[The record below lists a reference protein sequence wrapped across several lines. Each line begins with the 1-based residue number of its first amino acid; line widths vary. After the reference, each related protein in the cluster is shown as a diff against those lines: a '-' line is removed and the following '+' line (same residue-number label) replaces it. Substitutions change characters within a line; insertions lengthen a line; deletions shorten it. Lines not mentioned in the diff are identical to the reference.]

1 MYLLFVVFSLIFAV
15 AYAALMRLYLYGWR
29 LLPEQQV
36 EVNASPTL
44 RMTVVIPARNEALH
58 IRACL
63 ESILNGSY
71 PIDLLD
77 IIVIDDDSE
86 DHTGNIVETI
96 AQAFPQV
103 RLFKLPNELETG
115 TKLNSHKKKAL
126 ELAISQAKGD
136 RIVTTD
142 ADCVVPRDWLLRH
155 FSAAKQGALVA
166 GPVVFY
172 KENNLLQ
179 RFQSLDFLGMMGIT
193 GAGIQLGFQRMGNGA
208 NLSYPKAL
216 FLELGGFEGNA
227 DRASGDDMFF
237 IQKVAAKYPD
247 RIVYLKHAEA
257 AVFTEAKPDWRGFV
271 EQRIRWGTKNTALP
285 EWTVK
290 AALGAVFLF
299 CWSLLINVLALFI
312 GLFLFGINA
321 DFYLVWAALCVF
333 QIAVKALSD
342 YFFLR
347 ELCRYFR
354 RTDLLRYFWPSFLIH
369 TAYIAL
375 IGTASLFFKT
385 YSWKGRKVR

>member
-1 MYLLFVVFSLIFAV
+1 MYLLFVVFSLIFAI
-15 AYAALMRLYLYGWR
+15 AYAVLMRLYLYGWR
-29 LLPEQQV
+29 LLPQQDID
-36 EVNASPTL
+36 VNTAPTL

-63 ESILNGSY
+63 ESILGGSY
-71 PIDLLD
+71 PPDLFE

-86 DHTGNIVETI
+86 DDTGPIVEVI
-96 AQAFPQV
+96 SRVFSQL
-103 RLFKLPNELETG
+103 RLLKLPNKIETG
-115 TKLNSHKKKAL
+115 NEFNSYKKKAL
-126 ELAISQAKGD
+126 ELAISQATGD
-136 RIVTTD
+136 WIVTTD
-142 ADCVVPRDWLLRH
+142 ADCVVPRDWLLGH
-155 FSAAKQGALVA
+155 ATAAKSAGLVA

-172 KENNLLQ
+172 RENNLLQ

-208 NLSYPKAL
+208 NLSYAKAL

-237 IQKVAAKYPD
+237 IQKVAAKYSE
-247 RIVYLKHAEA
+247 RIVYLKNADA
-257 AVFTEAKPDWRGFV
+257 AVFTDAKPDWQGFV
-271 EQRIRWGTKNTALP
+271 EQRIRWGTKNSALP

-299 CWSLLINVLALFI
+299 CWSIIINVLVLLI
-312 GLFLFGINA
+312 GLNLFWLNA
-321 DFYLVWAALCVF
+321 SFCLTWFELCIF
-333 QIAVKALSD
+333 QIAIKALSD
-342 YFFLR
+342 YLFLR

-375 IGTASLFFKT
+375 VGTASLFFKT